1 MPEIMEIALIAI
13 ILLNS
18 NIPII
23 FINNKIVVLL
33 NSNIIAN
40 SFGAFSFSIAGIP
53 SAKGKYIG

>member
-1 MPEIMEIALIAI
+1 MAI

-40 SFGAFSFSIAGIP
+40 SLGGFQLKYSRHPIP
-53 SAKGKYIG
+53 KREIYRIN